1 MRILRPPFAL
11 RSLAMLL
18 LASAAMPVRSQPV
31 HGPVLTSGVPES
43 AIVRPSAASA
53 PAASLDEPSGGPHYA
68 PRLPRGTPG
77 DMADG
82 APPAPVIGFED
93 AVTRAYW
100 TSPQLL
106 AQRARLR
113 STDYRLPQ
121 ARALSG
127 PSLSFQATYGWQR
140 DNVESAL
147 GGWAARS
154 GWASTAAAVLN
165 QPLFTFGANA
175 AGERRALGEI
185 AFERASLRS
194 AEASALF
201 AAIQSYVLVLR
212 ARESVGIV
220 RDDLALL
227 ERNQS
232 DNALRFERREVTA
245 SDLQQVETRV
255 ELARAQVKSAL
266 DDLASSAARF
276 LAAVGAPAGVLT
288 PPPPLPMP
296 VSTLDDAYA
305 LAERNSPLLAAA
317 YARERVSRAAAD
329 AARSGMLPRVDLRG
343 TAQVG
348 TVTPYSD
355 DLRRT
360 ELRGEVVVSG
370 PIFESGLR
378 RARMQEAE
386 AANDADWRLIDQALR
401 DTRAE
406 VADSWNEWL
415 AVTASLDNLRN
426 AADVAR
432 RAFDGAQLQEKAGF
446 RTTLDVLNL
455 ARELL
460 QARSAYNNATANA
473 YLAQARLLANLGM
486 LEQARLFLDAPV
498 YDPDG
503 HFDRTKD
510 DGMVP
515 VVVPLIRQFDG
526 IFAGGRQN
534 RSVRDPAASL
544 AAPGVALPVPEVD

>member
-1 MRILRPPFAL
+1 MPNLRPFTF
-11 RSLAMLL
+11 L
-18 LASAAMPVRSQPV
+18 LATVAPVAVLAQPV
-31 HGPVLTSGVPES
+31 PQAQQGPGVPES
-43 AIVRPSAASA
+43 AITRPSAAAA
-53 PAASLDEPSGGPHYA
+53 PSASLDEPSGPPHFA
-68 PRLPRGTPG
+68 PRLPRSTPASL
-77 DMADG
+77 ADAG
-82 APPAPVIGFED
+82 PPPPVNGLED
-93 AVTRAYW
+93 ALARAYW

-106 AQRARLR
+106 SQRARLR

-127 PSLSFQATYGWQR
+127 PSLTFQATYGYQR

-154 GWASTAAAVLN
+154 GWSSTAAAVLN
-165 QPLFTFGANA
+165 QPLFTVGRNA

-194 AEASALF
+194 AEAGALF
-201 AAIQSYVLVLR
+201 EAIRAYVLVLR

-227 ERNQS
+227 DRNFT
-232 DNALRFERREVTA
+232 DNSTRFKSREITA

-255 ELARAQVKSAL
+255 ELARAQLLSAQ
-266 DDLASSAARF
+266 DELATTEARF
-276 LAAVGAPAGVLT
+276 IAAVGASAGVLT
-288 PPPPLPMP
+288 PPVALPMP
-296 VSTLDDAYA
+296 VSTLEDAYA
-305 LAERNSPLLAAA
+305 LAERNSPLIGAA
-317 YARERVSRAAAD
+317 YARERVSRAGAD
-329 AARSGMLPRVDLRG
+329 AARSGMLPRIDLRG
-343 TAQVG
+343 TAQAG
-348 TVTPYSD
+348 TVTPYTD

-360 ELRGEVVVSG
+360 ELRGEVVISG

-378 RARMQEAE
+378 RAQMQEAE
-386 AANDADWRLIDQALR
+386 AANDADWRLIDQSLR

-406 VADSWNEWL
+406 VADAWNEWL
-415 AVTASLDNLRN
+415 AQTASLTNLRN
-426 AADVAR
+426 AADIAR

-460 QARSAYNNATANA
+460 QARTAYNNATAA
-473 YLAQARLLANLGM
+473 SYLAQARLLATMGM
-486 LEQARLFLDAPV
+486 LEQANLFPDAPA
-498 YDPDG
+498 YDPER

-515 VVVPLIRQFDG
+515 VVVPLLRQFDG
-526 IFAGGRQN
+526 VFAGGRKD
-534 RSVRDPAASL
+534 RPVRDPAAPL
-544 AAPGVALPVPEVD
+544 AAPGVDLPVPGSAGSTD

>member
-1 MRILRPPFAL
+1 MRLFSA
-11 RSLAMLL
+11 LL
-18 LASAAMPVRSQPV
+18 LTCAAVPALAQPV
-31 HGPVLTSGVPES
+31 QGPVLPSGVPES
-43 AIVRPSAASA
+43 AIVRPSAAAA
-53 PAASLDEPSGGPHYA
+53 PAATLDEPGGGPLFA
-68 PRLPRGTPG
+68 PRLPRGTPE
-77 DMADG
+77 ALA

-93 AVTRAYW
+93 ALSRAYW

-106 AQRARLR
+106 AQRSRLR
-113 STDYRLPQ
+113 SADYRLPQ

-140 DNVESAL
+140 DNVESGL

-154 GWASTAAAVLN
+154 GWSSTAAAVLN

-175 AGERRALGEI
+175 AGERRALGEV

-212 ARESVGIV
+212 AREGVGIV

-232 DNALRFERREVTA
+232 ENALRFERREVTA

-266 DDLASSAARF
+266 DELASSEARF
-276 LAAVGAPAGVLT
+276 IVAVGAPAGVLT

-296 VSTLDDAYA
+296 VRTLEEAYA

-317 YARERVSRAAAD
+317 YARERVSRAGAD

-343 TAQVG
+343 SAQVG
-348 TVTPYSD
+348 TVTPYTD

-406 VADSWNEWL
+406 VADAWNEWL

-460 QARSAYNNATANA
+460 QARSAYNNATASA
-473 YLAQARLLANLGM
+473 YLAQARLLATMGT
-486 LEQARLFLDAPV
+486 LEQAHLFPDAPA
-498 YDPDG
+498 YDPDR
-503 HFDRTKD
+503 HFDRTRD

-526 IFAGGRQN
+526 VFAGGRQN
-534 RSVRDPAASL
+534 RPVRDPAAPL
-544 AAPGVALPVPEVD
+544 AAPGVDLPVPEAD